1 MSSRFFAEKGSEDVI
16 KEHVSSVTCFGAFV
30 LIVRSQPESFV
41 SLAYPVDPLTWRDS
55 MSVKGNTK
63 KWVTSDTQV
72 PMADWVTDEVSGAP
86 HYFLRIT
93 LTLLDV

>member
-1 MSSRFFAEKGSEDVI
+1 MTIREDLLLVPEDVI
-16 KEHVSSVTCFGAFV
+16 KSHVGDV
-30 LIVRSQPESFV
+30 LSLVSIVLTIHQQPESFV

-72 PMADWVTDEVSGAP
+72 PMADWVTDEVSYDG
-86 HYFLRIT
+86 
-93 LTLLDV
+93 